1 MHQTDGMIRLTL
13 HIVKQKRNLP
23 SHILQNLC
31 QKSEVSGGKP
41 GNAGN
46 DPKEADAEENAEAA
60 DRDDMY
66 SSFMNLLSLQDMFHE
81 IAQGIEVDDFE
92 IMDKFDPHNLEMN
105 VCVFN
110 TALSNYLAE
119 YEKVGIRPK
128 HYGSVEEFE
137 KDYCKAIHNN

>member
-1 MHQTDGMIRLTL
+1 
-13 HIVKQKRNLP
+13 
-23 SHILQNLC
+23 
-31 QKSEVSGGKP
+31 
-41 GNAGN
+41 
-46 DPKEADAEENAEAA
+46 
-60 DRDDMY
+60 
-66 SSFMNLLSLQDMFHE
+66 MNLLSLQDMFHE